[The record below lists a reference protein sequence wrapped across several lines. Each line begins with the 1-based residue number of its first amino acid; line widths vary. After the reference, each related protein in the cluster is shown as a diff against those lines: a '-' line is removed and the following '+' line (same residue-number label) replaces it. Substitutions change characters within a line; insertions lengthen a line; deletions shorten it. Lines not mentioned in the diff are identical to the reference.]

1 LFGLNGAEAVALKLV
16 NERTTINTVIRD
28 LEVAGNVPANF
39 RQTAWDQ
46 IATRPQDSAVLA
58 LAVFSRVVAASTTPA
73 SATPDELALL
83 EDVKKRIREH
93 RVYMAQNALDAYRAW
108 NAGKTYRTQ
117 NYAQSQL
124 MVMTHTEPVP
134 PDFELITAESI
145 MGGLGAAVAANTAIY
160 MTMSSAAVYKA
171 LFPFAV
177 RELTKQ
183 MALAATQA
191 GLHVT
196 KAATTAAMS
205 AAGAAL
211 SAGPQIIVTIGLIV
225 LQVAIEQ
232 QIAIAEAE
240 PKLLTGVTTAQAFDA
255 DFKRLMA
262 TAEGSSQAQG
272 YWSMLM
278 SGPAPRAD
286 GSRPAAV
293 GPRNLQPFAQAAAVA
308 KQSLTASN

>member
-1 LFGLNGAEAVALKLV
+1 
-16 NERTTINTVIRD
+16 
-28 LEVAGNVPANF
+28 
-39 RQTAWDQ
+39 
-46 IATRPQDSAVLA
+46 
-58 LAVFSRVVAASTTPA
+58 
-73 SATPDELALL
+73 
-83 EDVKKRIREH
+83 
-93 RVYMAQNALDAYRAW
+93 
-108 NAGKTYRTQ
+108 
-117 NYAQSQL
+117 
-124 MVMTHTEPVP
+124 
-134 PDFELITAESI
+134 
-145 MGGLGAAVAANTAIY
+145 
-160 MTMSSAAVYKA
+160 
-171 LFPFAV
+171 
-177 RELTKQ
+177 

-262 TAEGSSQAQG
+262 TAEGTSQAQG

-286 GSRPAAV
+286 GSRPSAV